1 MQLKEPNL
9 KTNES
14 NMPSSPRWSN
24 TTKLIIGLT
33 LAAILAVLFISFRSI
48 LGLVLISFI
57 LSYLIYPIANLLHRS
72 TRIPWRIVTG
82 IIYLLIIFGLISL
95 LTWGGITL
103 VEQIQNL
110 LTFLQ
115 NALNDLPAFISN
127 LIAQPILIGP
137 LKIDLT
143 QVNVLSVVNTILG
156 VVQPLLA
163 QAGTLVGSLASS
175 AATIIGWVFL
185 SLLLSYFIVSET
197 AGSPERLFNIQ
208 IPGYRED
215 IKRMSSEL
223 AIIWNA
229 FLRGQLIVI
238 LMVTLIYTVLFMILG
253 LKYYFGLALIAG
265 FARFLPYVGGII
277 SWTANGLVAFSQ
289 GTTLFGLSSLD
300 YALMVIIVGWF
311 TDAIIDN
318 LISPRIFSHALKIH
332 PAAVLITA
340 LVMYNVMGI
349 VGMILAAPVL
359 ATLKLVFDYTIRKM
373 LDLDPWANMEHLVQP
388 PPIGVE
394 LRQRSDAALKLV
406 RSVTRRFYDWLR
418 QQREAVKIF
427 MRR

>member
-1 MQLKEPNL
+1 MS
-9 KTNES
+9 ES
-14 NMPSSPRWSN
+14 NLPSSPRWSN
-24 TTKLIIGLT
+24 TTKLIVGLT
-33 LAAILAVLFISFRSI
+33 LVALIAVIVISFRTI
-48 LGLVLISFI
+48 FGLVLISII
-57 LSYLIYPIANLLHRS
+57 LSYLVYPIVNLIHRL
-72 TRIPWRIVTG
+72 TRIPWRVIAG
-82 IIYLLIIFGLISL
+82 IIYLLIILGLISL

-110 LTFLQ
+110 VAFLT
-115 NALNDLPAFISN
+115 NALNDLPTFISN

-143 QVNVLSVVNTILG
+143 QVNVLSAVNTILG
-156 VVQPLLA
+156 VIQPLLA

-175 AATIIGWVFL
+175 AANIIGWIFL
-185 SLLLSYFIVSET
+185 SLLLSYFTVSET
-197 AGSPERLFNIQ
+197 AGSPGRLFNIQ

-215 IKRMSSEL
+215 VRRLSTEL
-223 AIIWNA
+223 TIIWNA
-229 FLRGQLIVI
+229 FLRGQLIVF
-238 LMVTLIYTVLFMILG
+238 LMVTLIYTILFMILG
-253 LKYYFGLALIAG
+253 LQYYFGLALIAG

-289 GTTLFGLSSLD
+289 GTRLFGLSPLD
-300 YALMVIIVGWF
+300 YALMVVIVGWF

-340 LVMYNVMGI
+340 LVMYNIMGI

-359 ATLKLVFDYTIRKM
+359 ATLKLIIDYSTRKM
-373 LDLDPWANMEHLVQP
+373 LDLDPWAQMEHMEQP
-388 PPIGVE
+388 PPIRVE
-394 LRQRSDAALKLV
+394 LRQRAELIWKVIKRVSG
-406 RSVTRRFYDWLR
+406 RFNDWLR
-418 QQREAVKIF
+418 QQRDAVKIF